1 MVSSCKI
8 TADSKPE
15 FSDLVGEVKKAIS
28 RIDAEFFK
36 QIKGDEGKSVM
47 SEFFK
52 TVAEMGSGDEVDC
65 FGFSSWSHF
74 GYYGADFGW
83 GKPVWV
89 SSIGLTASVFMN
101 VIVYQ
106 FHFLNLC

>member
-52 TVAEMGSGDEVDC
+52 T
-65 FGFSSWSHF
+65 H
-74 GYYGADFGW
+74 
-83 GKPVWV
+83 
-89 SSIGLTASVFMN
+89 LT
-101 VIVYQ
+101 
-106 FHFLNLC
+106 